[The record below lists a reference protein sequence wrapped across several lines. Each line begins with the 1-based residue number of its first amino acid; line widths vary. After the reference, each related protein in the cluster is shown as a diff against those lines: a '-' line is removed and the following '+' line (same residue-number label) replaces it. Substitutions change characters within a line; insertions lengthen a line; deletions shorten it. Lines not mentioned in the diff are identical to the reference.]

1 MTKKEIAF
9 MISMNIITILLNIVW
24 MLTDMETYMFL
35 GICAVL
41 PTIVFLKMTKEAIN
55 ESKADKEI

>member
-9 MISMNIITILLNIVW
+9 MISVNIITILLNVVW
-24 MLTDMETYMFL
+24 MLTDIETYMFL
-35 GICAVL
+35 GICAII

-55 ESKADKEI
+55 LSKADEEI